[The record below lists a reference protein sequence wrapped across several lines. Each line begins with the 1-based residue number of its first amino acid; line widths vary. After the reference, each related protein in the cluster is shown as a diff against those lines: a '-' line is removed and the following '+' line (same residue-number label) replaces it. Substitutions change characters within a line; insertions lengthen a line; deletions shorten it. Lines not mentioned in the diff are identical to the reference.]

1 MKCQGK
7 RSLQF
12 AFAFKSEEKPP
23 QCLLVQTT
31 LPHSSAKKHLC
42 SHGAHPFHYGFH
54 LHSASLEGTRDR
66 KEKSMDVEL
75 NEPMLM
81 GEAVKLRICP
91 SDLGIVA
98 TGVSAAE
105 LALA

>member
-1 MKCQGK
+1 
-7 RSLQF
+7 
-12 AFAFKSEEKPP
+12 
-23 QCLLVQTT
+23 
-31 LPHSSAKKHLC
+31 
-42 SHGAHPFHYGFH
+42 
-54 LHSASLEGTRDR
+54 
-66 KEKSMDVEL
+66 MDVEL

-91 SDLGIVA
+91 SDLGIIA